1 MNHEIR
7 IAILDMNNNHP
18 NQGMR
23 NIKDISETFKAN
35 SGYQVSIEI
44 FDVRHQYEMPKIE
57 DFDIFISSG
66 GPGNPHKEGFV
77 WEENYNRFLNAIWKH
92 NKEHESK
99 KYMFLI
105 CHSFQLACIYWDL
118 AEVTQR
124 KSYSFGVMPIHKTET
139 GEKDFLLKNLPEPF
153 YAVDSRAYQ
162 VIQPK
167 TDHLEKHGMQ
177 ILALEKERPYIDLER
192 AVMAIRFSDEI
203 FGTQFHPEADPEGFL
218 ESLKVEKYKNSI
230 IEDYGLDKYQETIDR
245 IDDEDKVVLTRKEIL
260 PVFLEFAAQQIS
272 KTVSLA

>member
-1 MNHEIR
+1 MN
-7 IAILDMNNNHP
+7 L
-18 NQGMR
+18 
-23 NIKDISETFKAN
+23 
-35 SGYQVSIEI
+35 
-44 FDVRHQYEMPKIE
+44 KIYVPYLP
-57 DFDIFISSG
+57 FIPASLYLL
-66 GPGNPHKEGFV
+66 GFG
-77 WEENYNRFLNAIWKH
+77 
-92 NKEHESK
+92 
-99 KYMFLI
+99 
-105 CHSFQLACIYWDL
+105 
-118 AEVTQR
+118 EVTQKKILFFR
-124 KSYSFGVMPIHKTET
+124 SYAYSIRQKPVKR
-139 GEKDFLLKNLPEPF
+139 FLLKNLPGTF

-167 TDHLEKHGMQ
+167 TNHLEKHGMQ
-177 ILALEKERPYIDLER
+177 ILALEKERPYVDLER